1 MVALS
6 LKHSLP
12 WLFLGSSSFAS
23 AQCVINGNCGP
34 VSRFGSDLPCSTYSD
49 PVHMLDDD
57 AQAILLQMCGPEIA
71 NNPVCCTADQVHDL
85 ASNLKRTEPLIG
97 SCEACQQN
105 FFDVFCQFTCSPHQA
120 EWVDIVLNQTTL
132 SGETAPKEVNYY
144 LDRGLA
150 SQFYNSCSSVKFS
163 ATNGRAMDLI
173 GGGAKSYP
181 EFLKFLG
188 DEKPMLGGSVFQI
201 NFPWEE
207 SSHARQN
214 ESIGYSCAEGV
225 KKCSCIDC
233 EGACPPFDDD
243 LKDKLGSHCTLGP
256 FRCVS
261 LALIL
266 SYSVFAASLLS
277 LWVQARRSQRRQSSR
292 EIQRL
297 IEDDEHNED
306 DPFAVPSSE
315 LGSLNLR
322 SYRLNTWVSS
332 LLRRQGLFCANYPSL
347 VVLLCSL
354 FVLCSSLGLVG
365 MQLETDPVN
374 LWVAPNSR
382 EALERSHFNTNFG
395 GFYRTSQLFVV
406 NETGGPVLGDS
417 YEVMDWLKSV
427 ERRIAD
433 LQTPVLWDSLDSFCL
448 KPIGDTCVVE
458 SVTQYGVG
466 NTPTWRQKLERCTKQ
481 PVNCLPKFQQPIEPN
496 LVFGVRHS
504 ENQETSTSYLDSPA
518 LVVTW
523 VLQNSEDPVYLHRV
537 EEWELSVEKFMKST
551 VSKEAEKLDLRV
563 SFNVESSLER
573 ELSKTGQTDAKI
585 VVASYILM
593 FAYVSFS
600 LGDSIWLGVVGI
612 AVVLA
617 SVTSA
622 VGLLSA
628 MGLHLTLII
637 TEVIPFLA
645 LAIGVDNIFLIV
657 HQVALVSELNPGL
670 FTVEDH
676 IANAVSS
683 IGPSIVLSTSCE
695 VAALAIATLVQMP
708 AVRNFAIFAAVAVL
722 INSVLQLTLFVSLL
736 TMHTHRE
743 NRRREQ
749 ENDQAWD
756 WNANTSVLAG
766 PRTNAGQEQA
776 AARNDISMNANG
788 GETGNASASGINI
801 SQSRSPPQVGNY
813 TNGTHRTEDLS
824 NQIDKRRFSFVIST
838 EYTPFVLGRRVAQI
852 VGCLFLL
859 WFAISLYMLPKLT
872 LGLDQRLAVPRDSF
886 LVPYFS
892 DVYEYLGVG
901 PPVYFVVTSEGVE
914 TRGMQ
919 QKLCSRFSTCETN
932 SLTNVLESE
941 RKRPEVSWLATASAS
956 WIDDFLMWLNPSLD
970 TCCVDGTTHNTCYAD
985 KPWGFDMHGFPEG
998 SNFTDYLGKWLEQP
1012 SDQCPL
1018 AGKAPYGQ
1026 SIKLETEAPNGK
1038 GEVVASYFRTN
1049 HVPLRSQSD
1058 YIKAYTASRAIAEK
1072 IGENLNIAVYPYS
1085 VFYPFFAQYTSIV
1098 KNTLQLVGSA
1108 IAVTGML
1115 SWILLGNARTAAIVT
1130 GVVIS
1135 LVVDV
1140 CGLMY
1145 ISGVSLNALSLVN
1158 LVICVG
1164 IGVEFCIHIARS
1176 FTFVPR
1182 VRAFGI
1188 RGFTKVDRA
1197 YNSLAGTGGTV
1208 FGGVALTK
1216 LLGVSVLAFAHSQ
1229 IFNVYYF
1236 RMWFALVITASLHSL
1251 VLLPVLLSLW
1261 GGSAWLVEAE
1271 NSGFSDLEE
1280 L

>member
-1 MVALS
+1 MVEPS
-6 LKHSLP
+6 VKHSLP
-12 WLFLGSSSFAS
+12 WLLWGAAFAG

-34 VSRFGSDLPCSTYSD
+34 VSRFGSDLPCSTHSA
-49 PVHMLDDD
+49 PHNVLDEE
-57 AQAILLQMCGPEIA
+57 AKALLLRMCGPQLA
-71 NNPVCCTADQVHDL
+71 NSPVCCSADQIQDL

-97 SCEACQQN
+97 SCEACRQN

-120 EWVDIVLNQTTL
+120 LWVDVVLNQTTL
-132 SGETAPKEVNYY
+132 SGKTAPKEVNYY
-144 LDRGLA
+144 LDRELA
-150 SQFYNSCSSVKFS
+150 SQFYISCSSVKFS

-201 NFPWEE
+201 NFPWE
-207 SSHARQN
+207 SSAHARQN
-214 ESIGYSCAEGV
+214 ESVGYSCAEGE
-225 KKCSCIDC
+225 KKCPCVDC
-233 EGACPPFDDD
+233 EGACLPFDDD
-243 LKDKLGSHCTLGP
+243 LKDELGSHCTLGP

-266 SYSVFAASLLS
+266 SYWVFAISLLS

-306 DPFAVPSSE
+306 DPFSVPSSE

-322 SYRLNTWVSS
+322 SYPLNTWVSYS
-332 LLRRQGLFCANYPSL
+332 LRRLGLFCANYPSL

-354 FVLCSSLGLVG
+354 FVLCASLGLVG
-365 MQLETDPVN
+365 MQLDTDPVN

-382 EALERSHFNTNFG
+382 EASERSHFNANFG

-406 NETGGPVLGDS
+406 NETGGAALGDT
-417 YEVMDWLKSV
+417 YEVINWLKSV
-427 ERRIAD
+427 ERRVAD

-448 KPIGDTCVVE
+448 KPIGETCVVE
-458 SVTQYGVG
+458 SVTQYGVS
-466 NTPTWRQKLERCTKQ
+466 NTPYWRQKLERCTKQ
-481 PVNCLPKFQQPIEPN
+481 PINCLPKFQQPIDPN
-496 LVFGVRHS
+496 LVFGTRHTDG
-504 ENQETSTSYLDSPA
+504 EDELTSYLDSPA

-523 VLQNSEDPVYLHRV
+523 VLRNSEDPVYLHRV
-537 EEWELSVEKFMKST
+537 EEWELTVETFMKST
-551 VSKEAEKLDLRV
+551 VEKEAQKLNLRA
-563 SFNVESSLER
+563 SFSVESSLER
-573 ELSKTGQTDAKI
+573 ELGKTGQTDAKI
-585 VVASYILM
+585 IIASYILM
-593 FAYVSFS
+593 FAYVSLS
-600 LGDSIWLGVVGI
+600 LGDSIWLGVAGI

-628 MGLHLTLII
+628 MGFRLTLII

-645 LAIGVDNIFLIV
+645 LAIGVDNIFLLV
-657 HQVALVSELNPGL
+657 HQVELVSELNPGL

-722 INSVLQLTLFVSLL
+722 INSILQLTMFVSLL
-736 TMHTHRE
+736 TMHKHRE
-743 NRRREQ
+743 NRRRDLS
-749 ENDQAWD
+749 NDQAGD
-756 WNANTSVLAG
+756 WNANLSGLGG
-766 PRTNAGQEQA
+766 PRINIGQDQSHAGDESFMSA
-776 AARNDISMNANG
+776 AGDN
-788 GETGNASASGINI
+788 GNASAIGAGNI
-801 SQSRSPPQVGNY
+801 SLSRLPQQVGNY
-813 TNGTHRTEDLS
+813 TNGPHRSEELS

-838 EYTPFVLGRRVAQI
+838 EYTPFILGRRVAQI
-852 VGCLFLL
+852 VGCLFLF
-859 WFAISLYMLPKLT
+859 WFAISLYLLPKLS

-901 PPVYFVVTSEGVE
+901 PPVFFVVTSEGVE
-914 TRGMQ
+914 TRDMQ
-919 QKLCSRFSTCETN
+919 QKLCSRFSTCETS

-941 RKRPEVSWLATASAS
+941 RKRPGVSWIATAPAS

-970 TCCVDGTTHNTCYAD
+970 TCCVDGNTHDTCYANE
-985 KPWGFDMHGFPEG
+985 PWGFDMHGFPEG
-998 SNFTDYLGKWLEQP
+998 SNFTEYLVQWLNQS

-1026 SIKLETEAPNGK
+1026 SIKLDTKPSTRAVGK
-1038 GEVVASYFRTN
+1038 VVTSYFRTN
-1049 HVPLRSQSD
+1049 HVPLRSQND
-1058 YIKAYTASRAIAEK
+1058 YIKAYTASRTIADR
-1072 IGENLNIAVYPYS
+1072 IGNSLGIEVYPYS
-1085 VFYPFFAQYTSIV
+1085 VFYPFFAQYVSII
-1098 KNTLQLVGSA
+1098 KNTLQLVSSA
-1108 IAVTGML
+1108 IAVTGLL
-1115 SWILLGNARTAAIVT
+1115 SWVLLGNARTAVIVT

-1140 CGLMY
+1140 SGLMY

-1197 YNSLAGTGGTV
+1197 YNALAGTGGTV

-1216 LLGVSVLAFAHSQ
+1216 LLGVCVLAFAHSK

-1251 VLLPVLLSLW
+1251 VLLPVLLSVW

-1271 NSGFSDLEE
+1271 HTGFSDLED